1 MSVVKINAITVADG
15 RGAELEERF
24 AGRAGEVESMP
35 GFLGFQLLRP
45 TAGEERYFVVTEWE
59 SEEAFRGWVGS
70 DAFRRG
76 HACPARPGVRW
87 RRTPTCS
94 SSRSRSAPAGTP
106 ARTRPR
112 TARGR
117 PARRSSR

>member
-24 AGRAGEVESMP
+24 AGRAREVEQMP

-45 TAGEERYFVVTEWE
+45 TAGEERYFVLTEWE

-76 HACPARPGVRW
+76 HAR
-87 RRTPTCS
+87 
-94 SSRSRSAPAGTP
+94 PAGP
-106 ARTRPR
+106 GGPVASH
-112 TARGR
+112 ADLLEFEVALSAGR
-117 PARRSSR
+117 HAG